1 MLFGF
6 LGLKFTLRHGRYPV
20 VLLGC
25 LVSLV
30 TYSLMLI
37 NFPGDANNDEETDK
51 VGLLDPPSKAVTL
64 TASFLLGF
72 ADACF
77 NTQVCNNSHFL
88 TSPYRAWLLLLQSI
102 ALFLLPL
109 KSP

>member
-77 NTQVCNNSHFL
+77 NTQVDICPQIFKIIW
-88 TSPYRAWLLLLQSI
+88 TKTTLQR
-102 ALFLLPL
+102 
-109 KSP
+109 